1 MIDLYPALGEQL
13 LHIAPG
19 QAVAQLPAHRDRDHL
34 PREAVTDG
42 ADKAALELN
51 TAALSPA
58 PGRNRQRN
66 SGPRTNRRCRSPLTA
81 PTAFAQHFP

>member
-34 PREAVTDG
+34 PRKPVTRG
-42 ADKAALELN
+42 Y
-51 TAALSPA
+51 
-58 PGRNRQRN
+58 
-66 SGPRTNRRCRSPLTA
+66 
-81 PTAFAQHFP
+81 